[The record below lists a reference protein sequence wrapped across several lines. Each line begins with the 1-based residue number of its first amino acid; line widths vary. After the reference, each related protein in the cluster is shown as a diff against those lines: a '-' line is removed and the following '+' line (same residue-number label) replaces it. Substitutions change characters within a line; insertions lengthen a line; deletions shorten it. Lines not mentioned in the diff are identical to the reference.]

1 MDELE
6 KYECFSVPAHVWMD
20 DNAVAMPATR
30 GTSARRGW
38 VYREAAMLGMEAIP
52 SPALAEFLPAK

>member
-20 DNAVAMPATR
+20 ENAAVMPATS
-30 GTSARRGW
+30 GTTRRNW

-52 SPALAEFLPAK
+52 SPALAEFFPAK